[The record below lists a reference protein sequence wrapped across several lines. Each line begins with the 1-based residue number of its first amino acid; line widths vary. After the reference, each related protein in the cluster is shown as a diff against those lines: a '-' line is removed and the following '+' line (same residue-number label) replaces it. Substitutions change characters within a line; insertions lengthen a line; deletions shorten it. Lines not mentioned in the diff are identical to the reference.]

1 VSTPLPL
8 SPAGTVAARFGSS
21 DRDEL
26 FRHLGI
32 GAARCDLGDQ
42 GLYLAEE
49 IVRADRWLGPPE
61 REALAFLVL
70 ATTVAA
76 RQGATRIPLDARGPL
91 GPLMTDIARAAGRG
105 VPKDLVKRIRDLT
118 TAGHFAA
125 SIGGPDHGRPLI
137 VDQGCIYP
145 QRLHWLERRVAR
157 AVAARLAPGPSAA
170 PSTAEAAVADAV
182 ADIVGR
188 PSDVRLSDEQTAAV
202 GAACAARLAVI
213 SGGPGTGKT
222 QIAVAVVRALARLGL
237 DPARIAL
244 AAPTGKAA
252 NRLAAS
258 FRRQLA
264 AVVDPS
270 SIDARLAAAPP
281 PAQTLHRL
289 LGYRPRDDSFR
300 HHQHNRLMVDAVLVD
315 EASMIDLGLVERL
328 LQALPDG
335 ARLILIGDA
344 RQLPSVDAGQVLADL
359 VDIAARQRAPWA
371 ARLEKS
377 FRMDQGDAGGRAVLE
392 AARAI
397 DAGEPQRWSKDRLAA
412 TRGGATHLAWTGVE
426 RIAAGGAAVGEV
438 VDAWWR
444 RATDGEFWALAHRAY
459 HRSAGGWAP
468 ADADALGRLLALHER
483 SRLLTA
489 TRSQPTGSVALGQR
503 LHRHM
508 LDRSS
513 ADREPDFLPGE
524 PVMMTGN
531 DYERGLYNGDPGIIV
546 RVSDDGGA
554 QRFRAVFRRDGEL
567 VPFPLDAVR
576 QGLELAWAITVHK
589 SQGSEWDHVVVV
601 LPDDD
606 LPILTRELVYTALTR
621 ARSGAVVVG
630 APAVLDAAAR
640 RRAARHSGL
649 AERVLAEVA
658 PR

>member
-1 VSTPLPL
+1 VTAPLPL
-8 SPAGTVAARFGSS
+8 SPAGTVAARFGGS

-26 FRHLGI
+26 FRFLGL

-49 IVRADRWLGPPE
+49 IVRADRWLGPAE

-70 ATTVAA
+70 AATVAA
-76 RQGATRIPLDARGPL
+76 RQGATRIPLDAKGPL
-91 GPLMTDIARAAGRG
+91 VPLMADIARAAGRQA
-105 VPKDLVKRIRDLT
+105 PKDLPKRIRDLT

-125 SIGGPDHGRPLI
+125 SIGGPDNGRPLI

-145 QRLHWLERRVAR
+145 QRLHWLEGRVAR
-157 AVAARLAPGPSAA
+157 AIAARLAPVEGSPALPPA
-170 PSTAEAAVADAV
+170 DAAVADL
-182 ADIVGR
+182 VGR
-188 PSDVRLSDEQTAAV
+188 PSDVRLSDEQIAAVTAA
-202 GAACAARLAVI
+202 ASSRLAVV

-222 QIAVAVVRALARLGL
+222 QIAVAVVRALARLGI

-252 NRLAAS
+252 NRVAAS

-264 AVVDPS
+264 AITAPAAVDTQ
-270 SIDARLAAAPP
+270 LAATPP
-281 PAQTLHRL
+281 PALTLHRL

-328 LQALPDG
+328 LQALPDQ

-359 VDIAARQRAPWA
+359 VDIAARAGAPWA
-371 ARLEKS
+371 ARLERS
-377 FRMDQGDAGGRAVLE
+377 FRVDQGDAGGKAVLA

-412 TRGGATHLAWTGVE
+412 TRGAATHLAWTGVE
-426 RIAAGGAAVGEV
+426 RIAAGGAAVSEV

-444 RATDGEFWALAHRAY
+444 RATDGEFWALAQRSY
-459 HRSAGGWAP
+459 HRSGGVWAP
-468 ADADALGRLLALHER
+468 ADAEALGRLLALHER

-489 TRSQPTGSVALGQR
+489 TRSQPTGSIALGER

-513 ADREPDFLPGE
+513 AEREPDFLPGE

-576 QGLELAWAITVHK
+576 QSLELAWAITVHK

-606 LPILTRELVYTALTR
+606 LPILTRELLYTALTR
-621 ARSGAVVVG
+621 ARTGAVVVG
-630 APAVLDAAAR
+630 SPAVLDATAR

-649 AERVLAEVA
+649 ADRVIAEL